1 MASRREIN
9 VFNIA
14 FLDLISG
21 ALGAVIILYVAVP
34 KKESEMIPVE
44 EYKSVEKEKDDLAT
58 EKTTLMT
65 QAKKLE
71 EEIKQ
76 LEAQNQKIEE
86 ELEKAKEL
94 MSSMTEK
101 KEVDNDQSV
110 TAKEAKDDKKS
121 TGVKAV
127 GFDFKGKNIVFVIDV
142 SGSMM
147 EKNMIGQ
154 VSSGLR
160 MFVTSLTQDYKI
172 DVIFFPDGLDST
184 QRPLWR
190 RLKQM
195 DKTNKEDVYTY
206 LQGLVPFGGT
216 PTRSALKFA
225 LQNYPNATDIVLL
238 SDGAPTLHN
247 RPTRDNIDD
256 ILKEVKRLN
265 RRDVQINTIGVGTD
279 FAYGTRTSDLYKF
292 LEQLA
297 EQNGG
302 FFHSF

>member
-1 MASRREIN
+1 MSSRREIN

-34 KKESEMIPVE
+34 KKESEMIPVK
-44 EYKSVEKEKDDLAT
+44 EYEAIEKENDDLVTAN
-58 EKTTLMT
+58 TTLIAET
-65 QAKKLE
+65 KKLE
-71 EEIKQ
+71 EDVKR
-76 LEAQNQKIEE
+76 LEEQNKIIED
-86 ELEKAKEL
+86 ELAKAKEI
-94 MSSMTEK
+94 MSSLASKTDEMSEK
-101 KEVDNDQSV
+101 
-110 TAKEAKDDKKS
+110 TAQEKDKKS
-121 TGVKAV
+121 SGIKAV
-127 GFDFKGKNIVFVIDV
+127 GFDFKGKNIVFIIDV

-160 MFVTSLTQDYKI
+160 MFVTSLTEDYKI
-172 DVIFFPDGLDST
+172 DVVFFPDGLGST

-190 RLKQM
+190 RLKSM
-195 DKTNKEDVYTY
+195 DKTNKQDVYTY

-216 PTRSALKFA
+216 PTRAALKFA
-225 LQNYPNATDIVLL
+225 LQNYPDASDIVLL

-247 RPTRDNIDD
+247 RPLRDDIDD
-256 ILKEVKRLN
+256 ILKEVQRLN
-265 RRDVQINTIGVGTD
+265 RRDVQINTIGVGSD
-279 FAYGTRTSDLYKF
+279 FSYGTRTSALYKF

-297 EQNGG
+297 EQNNG